1 MTDAAATSR
10 LRLADMDRI
19 LILKTAALGDVLR
32 TTSILPGL
40 HAAHGSPRIE
50 WVAARGAVDLVRTH
64 PLVARVH
71 GLDPADAAALG
82 ALRTELCQEN
92 WTLVVSLDDEAPLC
106 ELAAALPSARL
117 VGATLVR
124 GARGYTDDAAE
135 WFDMGLLSR
144 HGKRRADE
152 LKVLNQRSQPA
163 IYASMLGIAMG
174 RPRLELPE
182 ADLAGAAALWSTLG
196 LDDGVPVVGLN
207 TGAGGRWRGKMLPLD
222 ATVATCVRLRA
233 ELGRPLRFLVLGG
246 AAEAERNRALHASL
260 VAAGLDARD
269 AGVDHAL
276 LSFAALVDR
285 LHVLLTS
292 DSLALHMAIARG
304 TRSVSFYAPTSAA
317 EIETYGTGDKVASTS
332 VDYCSYL
339 PDADNSTLTPDRL
352 VPALLRQLELSPD
365 RGV

>member
-1 MTDAAATSR
+1 
-10 LRLADMDRI
+10 MDRI

-40 HAAHGSPRIE
+40 HAAHGAPRIE

-71 GLDPADAAALG
+71 ALDPADPAACSV
-82 ALRTELCQEN
+82 LRAELCQTN

-106 ELAAALPSARL
+106 ELAAALPCARL
-117 VGATLVR
+117 AGATLVD
-124 GARGYTDDAAE
+124 GARGYTDDVAE

-152 LKVLNQRSQPA
+152 LKVLNRRSQPA

-174 RPRLELPE
+174 RPRLELPSTE
-182 ADLAGAAALWSTLG
+182 LDGARVFWRDHG

-207 TGAGGRWRGKMLPLD
+207 TGAGGRWRGKMLPHE
-222 ATVATCVRLRA
+222 ATVETCARLQE

-246 AAEAERNRALHASL
+246 AAEAERNRTLLGALL
-260 VAAGLDARD
+260 AARLDARD
-269 AGVDHAL
+269 AGVDHSL
-276 LSFAALVDR
+276 LFFAALIDR
-285 LHVLLTS
+285 LDALLTS

-304 TRSVSFYAPTSAA
+304 TPNVSFYAPTSSA
-317 EIETYGTGDKVASTS
+317 EIETYGTGEKVASTAA
-332 VDYCSYL
+332 DYCSYL
-339 PDADNSTLTPDRL
+339 PDADNKTLTPDRL
-352 VPALLRQLELSPD
+352 VPALRRRLELGRAPA
-365 RGV
+365 G